1 VTFALVTN
9 DDGVDSPGLH
19 ALARLAADL
28 GLEVLVAAPTR
39 ESSGA
44 SASLGAVE
52 EDGRIVVEPREIE
65 CLSDLRVLAVR
76 AAPAFI
82 VRAALHGAFGP
93 EPDLVLSGINQG
105 ANTGHALLHS
115 GTVGAALTAITYGR
129 SSLAVSLASNGD
141 QWSWATAVEV
151 ARPVVTWLLAA
162 TTPAVLNLNVPNV
175 RAEAVRGLRRADL
188 ASFGAVQT
196 KVTEVGHGYIHLE
209 YSEIDPFVEPHSDAG
224 LLAHG
229 WAVLT
234 PLRPLSNDPEQD
246 LTGLSLSSRAHDV
259 V

>member
-1 VTFALVTN
+1 VTLALATN

-52 EDGRIVVEPREIE
+52 DDGRIVVEHRRIGG
-65 CLSDLRVLAVR
+65 LSDLRVLAVR

-93 EPDLVLSGINQG
+93 EPDLVLAGINQG
-105 ANTGHALLHS
+105 ANTGNAVLHS
-115 GTVGAALTAITYGR
+115 GTVGAAMTAITYAR
-129 SSLAVSLASNGD
+129 SSLAVSLASSGD
-141 QWSWATAVEV
+141 QLRWATAVAT
-151 ARPVVTWLLAA
+151 ARPVVEWLLEAES
-162 TTPAVLNLNVPNV
+162 PVVLNLNVPNV
-175 RAEAVRGLRRADL
+175 APAAVRGLRRAEL
-188 ASFGAVQT
+188 APFGVVQT
-196 KVTEVGHGYIHLE
+196 KVTEVGRGYVHLE
-209 YSEIDPFVEPHSDAG
+209 YSEIDPIREPDSDAG

-234 PLRPLSNDPEQD
+234 PLRPFCEDRQLD
-246 LTGLSLSSRAHDV
+246 LTGLPFAPGR
-259 V
+259 